1 MKRNIFFIS
10 LVFVFVMV
18 FSACSF
24 YENKEQTVLS
34 LKVPEEFSDEEYWI
48 VEYFDRNRRF
58 CTVKVCRND
67 SFSVAVVR
75 NAACAFSA
83 RPSEDGKVKTDCVL
97 GTVYP
102 YGSVLTREGCLASC
116 VYNALVRA
124 GKNNTEE
131 LFDFLDRFNW
141 KKLMEECARHPD
153 TVYDLDRIIKAVAA
167 GTFKKGDLKPLEK

>member
-24 YENKEQTVLS
+24 YENKEQAVLS
-34 LKVPEEFSDEEYWI
+34 LKVPEEFSDE
-48 VEYFDRNRRF
+48 EYFDRNRRF

-83 RPSEDGKVKTDCVL
+83 RPAEDGKVKTECVL

-102 YGSVLTREGCLASC
+102 YGSV
-116 VYNALVRA
+116 
-124 GKNNTEE
+124 
-131 LFDFLDRFNW
+131 
-141 KKLMEECARHPD
+141 
-153 TVYDLDRIIKAVAA
+153 
-167 GTFKKGDLKPLEK
+167 